1 MTDYYSILRRAIT
14 EHDPHDR
21 AQRGELYAR
30 ARQTVVEQLQAAQ
43 LPDDKARAEIA
54 ALDAAI
60 RRLEAEFGAPAAP
73 LAPVRPAAAAAR
85 PCALRRIAVAV
96 CALLLALAAGAYTLW
111 RPQGQGPEI
120 HSAGAAPPPAGA
132 VTAPSE
138 PRVSYVFA
146 RQPVYYRTA
155 YPPGTLIIDKSQLFL
170 YLVQPN
176 VVALR
181 YGLALGPDCRDA
193 AGMRTVA
200 AKGEPE
206 AADRSYLL
214 LDPGPLRLDGTHAL
228 QVIGSASAQG
238 CFQVSSEDVADLSR
252 RVPIGTKAIV
262 AN

>member
-1 MTDYYSILRRAIT
+1 MSSVRPLIRS
-14 EHDPHDR
+14 
-21 AQRGELYAR
+21 
-30 ARQTVVEQLQAAQ
+30 
-43 LPDDKARAEIA
+43 
-54 ALDAAI
+54 I
-60 RRLEAEFGAPAAP
+60 RRW
-73 LAPVRPAAAAAR
+73 V
-85 PCALRRIAVAV
+85 
-96 CALLLALAAGAYTLW
+96 

-120 HSAGAAPPPAGA
+120 HSAGAAAPAAVDDAAPPPAGA